1 MENSNPVLIEA
12 RGLSR
17 RYGPNVAVEGVN
29 LTLKRG
35 EILGL
40 LGPNGAGKSTTMKML
55 TGNLAPSTGSVR
67 INGVDLARD
76 AKAAKRHIG
85 YLPEQPPVHP
95 ECTVDEYLSFAARL
109 HGISGKAV
117 QPAVERAKAA
127 CNLQAMSKRLIGN
140 LSKGFQQRVGLAQAI
155 IHRPPV
161 IILDEPTVGL
171 DPIQIVEIRNLIKSL
186 ATEHS
191 VILSSH
197 TAAGPQR
204 CVARGWV
211 LNQGRVWFDQS
222 LQAMADGLGPRLR
235 LQLAR
240 PPAQLRLEGVSS
252 VQALGDGV
260 FEVETARGT
269 DLREQIAK
277 VAVAND
283 WGLLE
288 LRPISLSLE
297 ETFSRLTTR
306 ESFDQQGKAA

>member
-67 INGVDLARD
+67 INGVDLASD

-197 TAAGPQR
+197 ILPEIQAVCSR
-204 CVARGWV
+204 VMII
-211 LNQGRVWFDQS
+211 NQGRVVFDQS
-222 LQAMADGLGPRLR
+222 LQAMADELAPRLR

-240 PPAQLRLEGVSS
+240 PPAQLRLDGSTS